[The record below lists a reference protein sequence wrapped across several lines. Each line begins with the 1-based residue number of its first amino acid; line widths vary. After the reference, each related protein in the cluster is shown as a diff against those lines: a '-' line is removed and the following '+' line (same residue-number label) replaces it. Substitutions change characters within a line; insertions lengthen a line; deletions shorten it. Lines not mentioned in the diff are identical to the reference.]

1 MLKLLV
7 EFGPIIVFFS
17 TYKYSDIFV
26 ATMLMLA
33 VTAIGLVV
41 SYIIDRKISMPLL
54 ISGSVLL
61 ATGSITLISGDPKFI
76 KMKPTIVNLVFGV
89 ILLIGVLRGNGLVKY
104 VFAAAIKM
112 ADQCWLVLSKRFS
125 AYFLIMAII
134 NEIVWRN
141 FSEEYWVNFK
151 IFGFVPLT
159 MLFILTQ
166 APFIYKNQIRPN
178 DKI

>member
-17 TYKYSDIFV
+17 TYKYSDIFM

-41 SYIIDRKISMPLL
+41 SYIIDRRVSMPLL

-61 ATGSITLISGDPKFI
+61 ATGSITIISGDPKFI
-76 KMKPTIVNLVFGV
+76 KMKPTIVNLVFGL
-89 ILLIGVLRGNGLVKY
+89 ILLIGALKGRGLVKY

-112 ADQCWLVLSKRFS
+112 PDLCWLTLSRRFA
-125 AYFLIMAII
+125 AYFLIMAVT
-134 NEIVWRN
+134 NEMVWRN

-159 MLFILTQ
+159 VLFILTQ
-166 APFIYKNQIRPN
+166 APFIYKNQIKTD
-178 DKI
+178 DKD